1 MHVNKVTSIAIAAAV
16 CGSLA
21 MVSIGPAVAATH
33 AAERVSAVAPAPD
46 PQDSA
51 RMTMQK
57 LAELRMLGVEIT
69 TKARAKNPNMA
80 ELKQLQARMKT
91 TADEM
96 LAAIKQTAGSK
107 ATTTAADPIQDVKD
121 LLAQLTDHVT
131 QAITALTN
139 LDLAGL
145 TTAVTAI
152 LDDLAEL
159 VVAVPKMLTALP
171 VPVPPLPPFPLPL
184 PLPLEDDSDTGAED
198 SPDHSVEDA
207 EDQAEE
213 DAVIR
218 PERPQ
223 TPGQPQMPGQPQ
235 TPGQP
240 GQQQPQ
246 LPERPTLPEKPK
258 MS

>member
-1 MHVNKVTSIAIAAAV
+1 MHVNKVTSTAIAAAV

-33 AAERVSAVAPAPD
+33 TAERVSAVVTAPD
-46 PQDSA
+46 PQASA

-69 TKARAKNPNMA
+69 TKARAKSPNMA

-131 QAITALTN
+131 QAITALTA
-139 LDLAGL
+139 LDLAAL

-159 VVAVPKMLTALP
+159 VVAVPKLLTALP
-171 VPVPPLPPFPLPL
+171 VPVPPLPPLPLPL
-184 PLPLEDDSDTGAED
+184 PLPLEDEADIGAED

-223 TPGQPQMPGQPQ
+223 TPGQPQMPGQP
-235 TPGQP
+235 GQN
-240 GQQQPQ
+240 QPQ
-246 LPERPTLPEKPK
+246 LPERPALPEKPK